1 MKNSKKIIHI
11 DLDCYYAAV
20 EMRDNP
26 ELRDIP
32 LAIGGSQNRRGVI
45 STCNYIARKYGV
57 RSAMATGKALKLCP
71 NLKVISGDME
81 KYKAVSK
88 EIHAIFARYTD
99 LIEPLSLDEAYL
111 DVTASQLFRG
121 SATLIAE
128 DIRKAIELELN
139 LTASAGVAP
148 IKFVAKVASDINKPN
163 GIFVVTPDEI
173 DGFVDELDLGLIP
186 GVGKVTLEKLHN
198 LGLYKGIDV
207 KNYDQ
212 HMLLKQFGKF
222 GSSLWERCHG
232 IDCRDVTPTRVR
244 KSLGVER
251 TFAQDIR
258 TESECLDAIESLHDE
273 LVRRF
278 SKIAHDKII
287 IRQGLK
293 LKFDDFQQTTVEHKQ
308 NSLDKAFY
316 SILLKEALVRA
327 NGRGIRLIGLSIGL
341 EPSEGHPEIQM
352 ALEF

>member
-1 MKNSKKIIHI
+1 MKMLKKIIHI

-20 EMRDNP
+20 EMRDYP

-32 LAIGGSQNRRGVI
+32 LAIGGSQNQRGVI

-57 RSAMATGKALKLCP
+57 RSAMATAHALKLCP
-71 NLKVISGDME
+71 NLMVIGGDME

-88 EIHAIFARYTD
+88 QIHAIFARYTD
-99 LIEPLSLDEAYL
+99 LIEPISLDEAYL
-111 DVTASQLFRG
+111 DVTDSQLFRG

-128 DIRKAIELELN
+128 DIRKAIESELN
-139 LTASAGVAP
+139 LTASAGIAP

-163 GIFVVTPDEI
+163 GICVVTPDEI
-173 DGFVDELDLGLIP
+173 DRFVNDLELGLIP

-198 LGLYKGIDV
+198 LGLYQGIDV

-212 HMLLKQFGKF
+212 HMLLKHFGKF

-232 IDCRDVTPTRVR
+232 IDRREVTPTRIR

-251 TFAQDIR
+251 TFAQDIL
-258 TESECLDAIESLHDE
+258 TESECLEVIESLYDE

-278 SKIAHDKII
+278 SKVSHDKRI

-308 NSLDKAFY
+308 ISLDKVFFSA
-316 SILLKEALVRA
+316 LLKKAWARA
-327 NGRGIRLIGLSIGL
+327 NGRGIRLIGLSVGL
-341 EPSEGHPEIQM
+341 EPQEGQSNTQM
-352 ALEF
+352 TLKW

>member
-1 MKNSKKIIHI
+1 MTRKIIHI

-20 EMRDNP
+20 EMRDDP

-32 LAIGGSQNRRGVI
+32 LAIGGSQERRGVI
-45 STCNYIARKYGV
+45 STCNYIARKYGI
-57 RSAMATGKALKLCP
+57 RSAMATAHALRLCP
-71 NLKVISGDME
+71 NLTVIGGDME
-81 KYKAVSK
+81 KYKVVSK
-88 EIHAIFARYTD
+88 QIHAIFRRYTN

-111 DVTASQLFRG
+111 DVTDSQLFRG

-128 DIRKAIELELN
+128 DIRKAIESELN

-148 IKFVAKVASDINKPN
+148 IKFIAKVASDINKPN
-163 GIFVVTPDEI
+163 GICVVTPGEI
-173 DGFVDELDLGLIP
+173 EGFVDELELGKIP
-186 GVGKVTLEKLHN
+186 GVGKVTLEKLNN
-198 LGLYKGIDV
+198 LGLYSGIDV

-232 IDCRDVTPTRVR
+232 IDRREVTPKRIR

-251 TFAQDIR
+251 TFTQDIR
-258 TESECLDAIESLHDE
+258 TEQECIEAIESLYDE

-278 SKIAHDKII
+278 SKIAHDKRI

-308 NSLDKAFY
+308 ASLDQSFFSA
-316 SILLKEALVRA
+316 LLKEALSRA
-327 NGRGIRLIGLSIGL
+327 NGRGIRLIGLSVGL
-341 EPSEGHPEIQM
+341 EPKEGRANSQM
-352 ALEF
+352 TLKW